1 MCWICLKVQLV
12 GQTDGLGV
20 GKDKRGRGVWI
31 TPSYLASVI
40 GCLMEPFSKMG
51 TTVERVEFVGKGQV
65 TSDVLSVRCQQIGS
79 VGCMGLGLRG
89 EVWAGTIDVEPY
101 RWRLER

>member
-1 MCWICLKVQLV
+1 MCWICLRDFGLV

-20 GKDKRGRGVWI
+20 GKDEEEGVWI
-31 TPSYLASVI
+31 TQLSGPDDWVSNGAI
-40 GCLMEPFSKMG
+40 QQDG
-51 TTVERVEFVGKGQV
+51 TTVESRICGER
-65 TSDVLSVRCQQIGS
+65 SSHLRCVKCEVSADWICWMYGS
-79 VGCMGLGLRG
+79 GAQG